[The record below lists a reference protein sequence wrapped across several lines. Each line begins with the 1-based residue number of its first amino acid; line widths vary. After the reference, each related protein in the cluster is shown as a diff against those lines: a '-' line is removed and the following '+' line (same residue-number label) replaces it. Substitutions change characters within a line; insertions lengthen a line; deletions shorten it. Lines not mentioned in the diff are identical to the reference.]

1 MANTYRLHCTVCQ
14 KSYQTDQKRGQ
25 AIAQLLV
32 ANPDYLK
39 TYKCR
44 SCSKGVAPIIKAKS
58 KPVAKPKAPKV
69 AKVKETTI
77 KITKTEVK
85 VTEEMVVI
93 TDEAL
98 KEHIPT
104 SSENYI
110 HRYMG
115 QGKGKV
121 LDEDVLKFH
130 INSKDP
136 LLKNVLFIGE
146 SGAGKS
152 LLIRYFCFKYKIPYY
167 RVVMN
172 GGTTVEDIIGQNIMD
187 ETGKLKFEYQVLI
200 KFMQKGGI
208 FVFDEINAGQKDI
221 LHILNSITDF
231 ERKAIVTQHKGEVIQ
246 AIDKFLIIACMNP
259 PAEYD
264 LQEMSKSLKSRF
276 CPYYFDYDEKVD
288 KQVLNNDEK
297 LLNFAKAV
305 RTARLN
311 KQIDTPLS
319 TRDLKQFQLIRD
331 GLGDE
336 VAKEMLVN
344 KFHNGEKQVVRT
356 MIETMLEKSNIL
368 NKKEG
373 V

>member
-1 MANTYRLHCTVCQ
+1 MTNTTLAQTFRVKCNVC
-14 KSYQTDQKRGQ
+14 KRSYQTDQKRGQ
-25 AIAQLLV
+25 AIALLLK
-32 ANPDYLK
+32 ANPDYLR

-44 SCSKGVAPIIKAKS
+44 SCLRGKIQKQIKEKIKTAISKATEKS
-58 KPVAKPKAPKV
+58 AEKPK
-69 AKVKETTI
+69 EDLFI
-77 KITKTEVK
+77 ID
-85 VTEEMVVI
+85 
-93 TDEAL
+93 DEIL
-98 KEHIPT
+98 KQHIP
-104 SSENYI
+104 SSAERYI
-110 HRYMG
+110 NRYIG
-115 QGKGKV
+115 NGKGKV
-121 LDEDVLKFH
+121 LDEDVLRFH
-130 INSKDP
+130 FTSKDP
-136 LLKNVLFIGE
+136 LLKNVLLIGE
-146 SGAGKS
+146 TGVGKS
-152 LLIRYFCFKYKIPYY
+152 LLIRFFCHKHKIPYY

-187 ETGKLKFEYQVLI
+187 ENGKLKFEYQVLI

-246 AIDKFLIIACMNP
+246 AVDKFLVVACMNP

-264 LQEMSKSLKSRF
+264 LAEMSKSLKSRF

-288 KQVLNNDEK
+288 KQVLGNDTN
-297 LLNFAKAV
+297 LLNFARSV

-319 TRDLKQFQLIRD
+319 TRDLRQYQLIKA

-356 MIETMLEKSNIL
+356 MIETLLEKSNIL
-368 NKKEG
+368 HKEKTEA